1 MATYVFENI
10 DNQLYARFKQF
21 ADSLGVGF
29 QVIDNAEKIK
39 PSQSADSTKPTNLTE
54 ALPPLRPLPPFNQA
68 IAEMPRGDDN
78 EDVFVRDYPQ
88 HYQSRELE

>member
-54 ALPPLRPLPPFNQA
+54 ALLTLPTLDLP
-68 IAEMPRGDDN
+68 DD
-78 EDVFVRDYPQ
+78 EDVFARVDN
-88 HYQSRELE
+88 